1 MLKRHELNI
10 TKKRNR
16 REGKITIKLRKG
28 CRRGDGKGK
37 RE

>member
-16 REGKITIKLRKG
+16 RRDNGREGKITIKLRKERE
-28 CRRGDGKGK
+28 RR
-37 RE
+37 